1 MGMLQRDVCEQE
13 KMRGW
18 SRLLKYWC
26 LVFNPVCAID
36 AVSFCFT
43 NPLCINSCFVTKESF
58 FHSPC
63 FNYKSILRNPCFLP
77 PFTITPIH
85 FTLLSPASPGT
96 RLPPGARF
104 SKVPVVT
111 FRVRKAILW
120 FAVATGNNF
129 ANDNMAM
136 KLLVN
141 KAELT
146 GLWVRNCSTVQ
157 LVSISRVAF
166 RPEKLFRETG
176 AWFFFCLAV
185 EMAGHNSSDSCSK
198 SNVEKKKNKLSKWLK
213 DSWRYFHLLS
223 MFFLLVDTID
233 TSHQEYCPK
242 LPSGRVSHRMR
253 IWLSIRR

>member
-63 FNYKSILRNPCFLP
+63 FNYKSILRNPCFIP
-77 PFTITPIH
+77 PFTITAIH

-185 EMAGHNSSDSCSK
+185 EMAGHNSSDSYSK
-198 SNVEKKKNKLSKWLK
+198 SNVEKKRQTVEVAEGLLK
-213 DSWRYFHLLS
+213 IFSSIIHV
-223 MFFLLVDTID
+223 FFACRHDRHESTGI
-233 TSHQEYCPK
+233 
-242 LPSGRVSHRMR
+242 LP
-253 IWLSIRR
+253 

>member
-63 FNYKSILRNPCFLP
+63 FNYKSILRNPCFIP

-104 SKVPVVT
+104 SKVPV
-111 FRVRKAILW
+111 RKAVLW
-120 FAVATGNNF
+120 FAVVTGNNF

-146 GLWVRNCSTVQ
+146 GL
-157 LVSISRVAF
+157 
-166 RPEKLFRETG
+166 
-176 AWFFFCLAV
+176 
-185 EMAGHNSSDSCSK
+185 
-198 SNVEKKKNKLSKWLK
+198 
-213 DSWRYFHLLS
+213 
-223 MFFLLVDTID
+223 
-233 TSHQEYCPK
+233 
-242 LPSGRVSHRMR
+242 
-253 IWLSIRR
+253 